1 MNILEKLLSKI
12 NNPNKEWI
20 VYDIVNKRYSV
31 MNTQRKE
38 RVERD
43 FWDFTHRWRVFRWTQ
58 ELEDKLI
65 KTR

>member
-1 MNILEKLLSKI
+1 
-12 NNPNKEWI
+12 
-20 VYDIVNKRYSV
+20 

>member
-43 FWDFTHRWRVFRWTQ
+43 F
-58 ELEDKLI
+58 
-65 KTR
+65 